1 MIGSSAVR
9 RSDESLWAVTS
20 YFNPMKYQRRR
31 ANYRLFRER
40 LGVPLLTVELAYGP
54 DFELTRNDADIL
66 VQLRGVDILWQ
77 KERLL
82 NVGMQHLPDACRK
95 LALVDCD
102 LIFELDDFGE
112 RLSGLLDR
120 FMLVQMFSRVHH
132 MPRNWVPD
140 ELETTKAEFTR
151 LAVAFRISS
160 GVPPAILLNGAGG
173 HADASVAGK
182 NSAAPGFAWAARR
195 ELFER
200 HRVYDGCIVGGA
212 VSALAAAAYG
222 CFDHAAELHR
232 MNDRQKAHFMA
243 WARPFHEM
251 VGAQPAFLDCNLFHL
266 WHGDFGHRRY
276 AERHQGLE
284 RFHFD
289 PADDIAIDASGCW
302 RWSTDK
308 PDLHEYVRNYLT
320 SRREDG

>member
-1 MIGSSAVR
+1 MIGSAAISRSA
-9 RSDESLWAVTS
+9 ESLWAVTS

-54 DFELTRNDADIL
+54 DFELTRGDADIL
-66 VQLRGVDILWQ
+66 IQLRGVDMLWQ

-82 NVGMQHLPDACRK
+82 NVGLQHLPDSCRK
-95 LALVDCD
+95 FALVDCD
-102 LIFELDDFGE
+102 VIFEVDDFGE
-112 RLSGLLDR
+112 RVSGLLDR
-120 FMLVQMFSRVHH
+120 FMLVQLFSRVHY
-132 MPRNWVPD
+132 MPRNWVPG
-140 ELETTKAEFTR
+140 EFRTTTPEFTR
-151 LAVAFRISS
+151 PSVAFAMSS
-160 GVPPAILLNGAGG
+160 GIPPAILLNGAVGYG
-173 HADASVAGK
+173 DAGDAGK
-182 NSAAPGFAWAARR
+182 NSVAPGFAWAARR

-200 HRVYDGCIVGGA
+200 HRVYDSSVVGGA

-222 CFDHAAELHR
+222 CFDHAIDLHR

-243 WARPFHEM
+243 WAQPFHGM
-251 VGAQPAFLDCNLFHL
+251 VGAETAFLDCNLFHL
-266 WHGDFGHRRY
+266 WHGDFYHRRY
-276 AERHQGLE
+276 GERHEGLKP
-284 RFHFD
+284 FHFN

-302 RWSTDK
+302 RWNTDK